1 MVEFWWIAGVVEQ
14 RILIY
19 KMSRWMKFLFAVI
32 LGAAVGLFYGWV
44 VNPVEYADISLQ
56 SLRVDYKDDYILMV
70 AEAYQV
76 DRDMGLAV
84 SRLSELGS
92 GSPKDMV
99 TSALN
104 YAMQNSFGAQDLSL
118 LQSLGNDLSTW
129 NPNLEVPT
137 P

>member
-1 MVEFWWIAGVVEQ
+1 
-14 RILIY
+14 
-19 KMSRWMKFLFAVI
+19 MSRWMKFLIAVS

-56 SLRVDYKDDYILMV
+56 NLRVDYKNDYILMV
-70 AEAYQV
+70 AESYQV
-76 DRDMGLAV
+76 DHDLGLAV
-84 SRLSELGS
+84 QRLSEVGN

-104 YAMQNSFGAQDLSL
+104 YAMQNDFGSRDISL

-129 NPNLEVPT
+129 DPNLEVPT